1 MKQIKFLCFTAPL
14 ALKTSIVVDRLGITN
29 TILDVKYNFLMHYFQ
44 ENRREYEKR
53 VAAIVEQS
61 WMMSFPDEAESS
73 MGKSKQ
79 NDNSASGATATT
91 SAGAAS
97 RSGGNLNND
106 TNAQNSGNSS
116 NS

>member
-1 MKQIKFLCFTAPL
+1 MFPI
-14 ALKTSIVVDRLGITN
+14 
-29 TILDVKYNFLMHYFQ
+29 YFFK

-61 WMMSFPDEAESS
+61 WMMTFPDEAESS
-73 MGKSKQ
+73 LGKSKQ
-79 NDNSASGATATT
+79 NDNATGSAATT
-91 SAGAAS
+91 SGAS

-106 TNAQNSGNSS
+106 VNNPENHNSGSS

>member
-1 MKQIKFLCFTAPL
+1 MSHIHFLIR
-14 ALKTSIVVDRLGITN
+14 S
-29 TILDVKYNFLMHYFQ
+29 FQ

-79 NDNSASGATATT
+79 NDNSATGATATT
-91 SAGAAS
+91 SAGAS

-106 TNAQNSGNSS
+106 TNAQNSGSSS